1 MGKIRVLVADDSLV
15 ARELIAKVLG
25 RDPQI
30 EVVGKAK
37 NGKETVELVSLLK
50 PDLITM
56 DLRMPVMDG
65 FGAIEQIMAWN
76 PTPILVVTATSFQ
89 RKREIVF
96 DALSMG
102 ALDIVEKPSLGE
114 DLSGVGDLLI
124 QKVKMLAQIPVVTH
138 LRGKRKK
145 PLRLEESVEGAF
157 KLVAIGA
164 STGGPRALR
173 QILSLLPADL
183 PAGIVIVQHITK
195 GFVPGL
201 VEWLN
206 KGCKIRVKEAI
217 EGEKVAPGLAL
228 ISPEGQHLE
237 VMGKRRIRL
246 SEDPPVEGHRP
257 SADLLLS
264 SVAQVYGP
272 DAIGVLLTGMGS
284 DGARGMKLIKDLG
297 GQTIAQDEG
306 SCVVF
311 GMPKAAIEMGGV
323 DKVVP
328 LDSIAREIIRMLWD
342 QGIRRK

>member
-50 PDLITM
+50 PDLVTM

-102 ALDIVEKPSLGE
+102 ALDMVEKPSLEG

-124 QKVKMLAQIPVVTH
+124 QKVKMLSQVPVVTH

-145 PLRLEESVEGAF
+145 PLRLEEPVGGGF

-206 KGCKIRVKEAI
+206 RGCKIRVKEAI

-237 VMGKRRIRL
+237 VMGERRIRL

-257 SADLLLS
+257 SADILLS

-284 DGARGMKLIKDLG
+284 DGAKGMKLIKDLG

-311 GMPKAAIEMGGV
+311 GMPKVAIEMGVV

-328 LDSIAREIIRMLWD
+328 LDSIAREIIRML
-342 QGIRRK
+342 

>member
-1 MGKIRVLVADDSLV
+1 MEGKIRVLVADDSLV
-15 ARELIAKVLG
+15 ARELIAKVLE

-37 NGKETVELVSLLK
+37 DGEETVELVSLLK
-50 PDLITM
+50 PNLITM

-89 RKREIVF
+89 RKREIAF
-96 DALSMG
+96 EALSMG

-114 DLSGVGDLLI
+114 DPFQVGDLLI
-124 QKVKMLAQIPVVTH
+124 QKVRMLSQVPVVTH
-138 LRGKRKK
+138 LKGKRKE
-145 PLRLEESVEGAF
+145 PLRLEGPVKGTS

-164 STGGPRALR
+164 STGGPNALF
-173 QILSLLPADL
+173 QILSQLPADF
-183 PAGIVIVQHITK
+183 PAGMVIVQHITK

-206 KGCKIRVKEAI
+206 RGCKIRVKKAQQ
-217 EGEKVAPGLAL
+217 GEKVGPGDAL
-228 ISPEGQHLE
+228 ISPDQQHLE
-237 VMGKRRIRL
+237 VMGGGRIRL
-246 SEDPPVEGHRP
+246 RDDPPLDGYRP
-257 SADLLLS
+257 SADRLLS
-264 SVAQVYGP
+264 SVGQVYGP

-284 DGARGMKLIKDLG
+284 DGARGMRMIKALG
-297 GQTIAQDEG
+297 GQTIVQDAE

-323 DKVVP
+323 GKVVP
-328 LDSIAREIIRMLWD
+328 LDSIAREIIRML
-342 QGIRRK
+342 